1 MYFQNFYAF
10 RFLAALAIVVLHVE
24 LMGIRFG
31 WRLVPLGELLK
42 LLSLGV
48 DFFFVLSGFL
58 ITGLLLKELDQ
69 DQIRIS
75 RFYKRR
81 GLRILP
87 LYFLVVL
94 CVFVVVPLIGL
105 PEVAGLSL
113 EKGFDLQMGLHLG
126 LLPQVAKSFLPFVP
140 YGGQLW
146 SVGVEIMFYMLWPLL
161 LAWRSTR
168 CFVVVFILSLIGIK
182 AVAVLTLGSENS
194 ICTFLAMSR
203 FEVLAIGGLAS
214 MVHRDTASR
223 GARGSKW
230 DSIMVWSFQSVW
242 RWLGALAVLSVLTMV
257 SWRWFDDVV
266 HIVCG
271 VLFAVL
277 LLGSAYG
284 LMDSKYLESRVV
296 KFLGEI
302 SYGIYVWHFIAIGV
316 IQIIVMKLEITV
328 GDVGFRM
335 VFYLGTFLI
344 TFVISAASYLIIEK
358 PLNQLRH
365 RL

>member
-1 MYFQNFYAF
+1 
-10 RFLAALAIVVLHVE
+10 
-24 LMGIRFG
+24 
-31 WRLVPLGELLK
+31 
-42 LLSLGV
+42 
-48 DFFFVLSGFL
+48 
-58 ITGLLLKELDQ
+58 
-69 DQIRIS
+69 
-75 RFYKRR
+75 
-81 GLRILP
+81 
-87 LYFLVVL
+87 
-94 CVFVVVPLIGL
+94 
-105 PEVAGLSL
+105 
-113 EKGFDLQMGLHLG
+113 
-126 LLPQVAKSFLPFVP
+126 
-140 YGGQLW
+140 
-146 SVGVEIMFYMLWPLL
+146 
-161 LAWRSTR
+161 
-168 CFVVVFILSLIGIK
+168 
-182 AVAVLTLGSENS
+182 
-194 ICTFLAMSR
+194 
-203 FEVLAIGGLAS
+203 
-214 MVHRDTASR
+214 
-223 GARGSKW
+223 
-230 DSIMVWSFQSVW
+230 
-242 RWLGALAVLSVLTMV
+242 LGALAVLSVLTMV

>member
-1 MYFQNFYAF
+1 MYFRNFYAF
-10 RFLAALAIVVLHVE
+10 RFLAALVIVILHVE

-31 WRLVPLGELLK
+31 WRLVPLSETLMLM
-42 LLSLGV
+42 SLGV

-58 ITGLLLKELDQ
+58 ITGLLLNELDR
-69 DQIRIS
+69 DHIRFG
-75 RFYKRR
+75 RFYIRR

-94 CVFVVVPLIGL
+94 CVFLVVPWIGL

-113 EKGFDLQMGLHLG
+113 EKDFNLQLGLHLG

-168 CFVVVFILSLIGIK
+168 RHVVVFILLLIGIK
-182 AVAVLTLGSENS
+182 AVAVLSLGSENPL
-194 ICTFLAMSR
+194 CTFLAMSR

-214 MVHRDTASR
+214 MIYHDTALGVTRR
-223 GARGSKW
+223 GKLDRG
-230 DSIMVWSFQSVW
+230 ILCVFQSIYS
-242 RWLGALAVLSVLTMV
+242 WLGVLTVLFVLTLV
-257 SWRWFDDVV
+257 SWRWFDDIV
-266 HIVCG
+266 HLVCG
-271 VLFAVL
+271 LLFAVL

-284 LMDSKYLESRVV
+284 LMDSKYLENRMVR
-296 KFLGEI
+296 FLGEI
-302 SYGIYVWHFIAIGV
+302 SYGIYVWHFIAIGAVQMMV
-316 IQIIVMKLEITV
+316 IKSGISPE
-328 GDVGFRM
+328 DAGFR
-335 VFYLGTFLI
+335 VIFYIGTFFI
-344 TFVISAASYLIIEK
+344 TFVISAVSYLVVENPI
-358 PLNQLRH
+358 NQLRH